1 MTIYTSK
8 DGETLDYIVW
18 RHYGK
23 TAGIQEQVLVQ
34 NRHLAGYDAVLPAG
48 VQITL
53 PDIVQDTNKQKI
65 KMWQ

>member
-18 RHYGK
+18 KHYGK
-23 TAGIQEQVLVQ
+23 TAGILEKVLVQ

-48 VQITL
+48 IQITL